1 MVRSFEDAEA
11 FDVRVGVVRGKSET
25 SQALMDAYE
34 KTTLVIHCGRF
45 VGCRHCSLTMV
56 EIRSESRLHSIGDI
70 EHGKFGH

>member
-34 KTTLVIHCGRF
+34 KTTPGIHCGRF
-45 VGCRHCSLTMV
+45 VGCRH
-56 EIRSESRLHSIGDI
+56 GP
-70 EHGKFGH
+70 